1 MNKSSFWALLLA
13 SFFCS
18 GGVEAA
24 SLIDDLG
31 IEVELSAPPE
41 RIVSLAPSNT
51 ELLFALGLGEKVVG
65 VTEVCN
71 FPEQVTQVEKVAGFN
86 VLNLEKIVAASPDL
100 VLASRGNDIE
110 GIRSLREFG
119 INVFS
124 LDIQSLDQL
133 LVAVDRI
140 GNLCAKERA
149 ATRLRSELQERIAAV
164 DLRLTTIKSRPRV
177 MWGYWSDPVY
187 TAGPGTMIGDLIS
200 RAGGVNVGDAAS
212 GTWPQVGLETILVW
226 APEIIIT
233 TYNPVGVDSLAA
245 EVTRLRR
252 TDGWQ
257 RVPAVLEGR
266 LYFIEP
272 DLLLRPGPRLVDA
285 YEQVARLIHPSLFP
299 MP

>member
-1 MNKSSFWALLLA
+1 MNKSTLLA
-13 SFFCS
+13 LFLTSFICT
-18 GGVEAA
+18 GGGEAA

-31 IEVELSAPPE
+31 IEVELAVPPE

-71 FPEQVTQVEKVAGFN
+71 FPEQVAQVEKVAGFN
-86 VLNLEKIVAASPDL
+86 VLNLEKIIAARPDL

-124 LDIQSLDQL
+124 LDIQSLEQL
-133 LVAVDRI
+133 LKAVDRI
-140 GNLCAKERA
+140 GNLCAKENA
-149 ATRLRSELQERIAAV
+149 ATRLHSELKERIAAV
-164 DLRLTTIKSRPRV
+164 ELRLTTIKSRPRV

-200 RAGGVNVGDAAS
+200 RAGGVNVGDVAS

-245 EVTRLRR
+245 EVARLRR

-257 RVPAVLEGR
+257 RVPAVIEGR

-272 DLLLRPGPRLVDA
+272 DWLLRPGPRLVDA

>member
-1 MNKSSFWALLLA
+1 MNKSTLLA
-13 SFFCS
+13 LFLTSFICT
-18 GGVEAA
+18 GGGEAA

-31 IEVELSAPPE
+31 IEVELAVPPE

-51 ELLFALGLGEKVVG
+51 ELLFALGLGKKVVG

-71 FPEQVTQVEKVAGFN
+71 FPEQVDQVEKVAGFN
-86 VLNLEKIVAASPDL
+86 VLNLEKIVAARPDL

-124 LDIQSLDQL
+124 LDIQSLEQL
-133 LVAVDRI
+133 LKAVDRI
-140 GNLCAKERA
+140 GNLCAKENA
-149 ATRLRSELQERIAAV
+149 ATRLRAELKERIAAV
-164 DLRLTTIKSRPRV
+164 ELRLTTIKSRPRV

-200 RAGGVNVGDAAS
+200 RAGGVNVGDVAS

-226 APEIIIT
+226 APESIIT
-233 TYNPVGVDSLAA
+233 THNPVGVDSLAA
-245 EVTRLRR
+245 EVARLRR

-257 RVPAVLEGR
+257 RVPAVIEGR

-272 DLLLRPGPRLVDA
+272 DWLLRPGPRLVDA
-285 YEQVARLIHPSLFP
+285 YEQVARLFHPSLFP

>member
-71 FPEQVTQVEKVAGFN
+71 FPEQVTQGEKVAGFN

-100 VLASRGNDIE
+100 VLASRGN
-110 GIRSLREFG
+110 
-119 INVFS
+119 VFS

-133 LVAVDRI
+133 LEAVNRI
-140 GNLCAKERA
+140 GNLCAKENA
-149 ATRLRSELQERIAAV
+149 AIRLRSELKARIAAV
-164 DLRLTTIKSRPRV
+164 EHRLTTIKSRPRV

-245 EVTRLRR
+245 EVARLRR

-257 RVPAVLEGR
+257 RVPAVIEGQ

-272 DLLLRPGPRLVDA
+272 DWLLRPGPRLVDA